1 MPASGYIAS
10 GGTTYYAGGFLFT
23 SDNGFCSPIIAVTG
37 ATTFTCTVVNAF
49 GSSSYTN
56 TSVPSGGQLDG
67 VTLQWEIPQ
76 PAGGDAVGLEA
87 AWLKINGQPGAGG
100 VHYANIQQSGC
111 IMANEYIGYPI
122 SSTCDAIKN
131 FSIYPD
137 AAGYSTQA
145 DPITFNIAPR

>member
-1 MPASGYIAS
+1 
-10 GGTTYYAGGFLFT
+10 
-23 SDNGFCSPIIAVTG
+23 
-37 ATTFTCTVVNAF
+37 
-49 GSSSYTN
+49 
-56 TSVPSGGQLDG
+56 LDG
-67 VTLQWEIPQ
+67 ITLQWEIPQ

-111 IMANEYIGYPI
+111 IMANEYIGFPI